1 MLTPA
6 LTSTP
11 RQLRPTS
18 IEKEIFPQMAAEG
31 NLFSMV
37 LPGYWM
43 DIGQP
48 KDFLTGMCL
57 HLDYLNNVGGD
68 DTLTTGSKF
77 IGNVMVVRL
86 RGPASRVVRVAFGR

>member
-1 MLTPA
+1 
-6 LTSTP
+6 
-11 RQLRPTS
+11 
-18 IEKEIFPQMAAEG
+18 MAAEG

-57 HLDYLNNVGGD
+57 HLDYLNNSSGD
-68 DTLTTGSKF
+68 NTLTTGPKF
-77 IGNVMVVRL
+77 IGNVMVVRCMFTL
-86 RGPASRVVRVAFGR
+86 LAEVLLQLERAHKPV

>member
-1 MLTPA
+1 
-6 LTSTP
+6 
-11 RQLRPTS
+11 
-18 IEKEIFPQMAAEG
+18 MAAEG

-57 HLDYLNNVGGD
+57 HLDYLNNSNAD
-68 DTLTTGSKF
+68 DTLTTGPKF
-77 IGNVMVVRL
+77 IGNVLVVRPMFFRAVSCGYLLCAML
-86 RGPASRVVRVAFGR
+86 RAMFCDGDRTQRLSLAKDA